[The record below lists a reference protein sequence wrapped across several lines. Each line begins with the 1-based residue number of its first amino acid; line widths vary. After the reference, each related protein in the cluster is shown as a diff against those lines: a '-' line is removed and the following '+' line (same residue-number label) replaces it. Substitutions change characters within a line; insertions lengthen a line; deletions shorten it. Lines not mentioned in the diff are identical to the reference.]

1 MRKLE
6 NSRIY
11 YEDQSEPAAV
21 PALIGL
27 LIAMVYAGVKV
38 F

>member
-1 MRKLE
+1 MRKLD

-21 PALIGL
+21 PMLFAL
-27 LIAMVYAGVKV
+27 LIALVLAGSRLG
-38 F
+38 

>member
-1 MRKLE
+1 MRKLD

-27 LIAMVYAGVKV
+27 LIALVYCGIK